1 MIAVEDEVFAQK
13 NEAQFG
19 TFDTAKSAAL
29 KVKRLRKRTNS
40 RSRSSEGSEDAVSPM
55 SDDFPKLKLDS
66 SFKRDRRSKT
76 GMRGLP
82 KKGGGGGKGT
92 WGKAGDELNSSAVK
106 DDQDPNFDATDM
118 STSKEIKLG
127 AYIPTLD
134 RDEVEK
140 NLKPLLIEYYEN
152 GELEECVT
160 ALTNFNIGRENIS
173 DVLTLCVS
181 MALEMNAT
189 KRELCSR
196 LIAEM
201 YGRVISP
208 VYMEDVFVALLKQI
222 PDLELDNP
230 SAADDIGKFLARAI
244 ADDCLPPAFLKR
256 LASFDLNTKSQVAVL
271 HASALLT
278 MKFAMSKI
286 SNIWGV
292 EGQEKQTTK
301 FYSNK
306 LWFIL
311 KEYLKSSELGEVKT
325 SVRELD
331 IPHFH
336 HEVVYE
342 AIVLAMEQR
351 VSEFEK
357 YAQRMIDLLQFLG
370 KSSIITKSQF
380 ETGFK
385 RVVDDLDD
393 LTLDIPNALSLF
405 SQFCDMCV
413 AQSFMSDETYE
424 KLYPNRGRKRFVS
437 EGDGGRIKTTI

>member
-1 MIAVEDEVFAQK
+1 MIAVEDEVFAQA

-29 KVKRLRKRTNS
+29 KIKRQRKRTNS
-40 RSRSSEGSEDAVSPM
+40 RSHSSEGDNDPVSPM
-55 SDDFPKLKLDS
+55 SDDFPKLKLDR
-66 SFKRDRRSKT
+66 SFTRDRRSRT
-76 GMRGLP
+76 GSRGLP
-82 KKGGGGGKGT
+82 KKGGAGGKGT
-92 WGKAGDELNSSAVK
+92 WGKVGDELNSSAVK

-118 STSKEIKLG
+118 GTGIKLG
-127 AYIPTLD
+127 AYIPALD
-134 RDEVEK
+134 GVEIEK
-140 NLKPLLIEYYEN
+140 NLKPLFTEYFEN
-152 GELEECVT
+152 SELDECIT
-160 ALTNFNIGRENIS
+160 AIIKFNIGPENIG

-181 MALEMNAT
+181 MALEMNSS

-196 LIAEM
+196 LIADM
-201 YGRVISP
+201 YGRVIEP
-208 VYMEDVFVALLKQI
+208 QYMEDAFVALLKQI

-230 SAADDIGKFLARAI
+230 SAADDIGRFLARAI

-256 LASFDLNTKSQVAVL
+256 LASHDLHKKSQAAVL

-278 MKFAMSKI
+278 LKFAMSKI

-292 EGQEKQTTK
+292 EGMEKQTTK
-301 FYSNK
+301 FYTNK
-306 LWFIL
+306 VWFIL
-311 KEYLKSSELGEVKT
+311 KEYLKSSELEEVKT
-325 SVRELD
+325 SLRELD

-342 AIVLAMEQR
+342 TIVLAMEQR

-357 YAQRMIDLLQFLG
+357 YAQRMIDLLQYLG
-370 KSSIITKSQF
+370 KTFIISKSQF

-393 LTLDIPNALSLF
+393 LTFDIPNAVSLF

-424 KLYPNRGRKRFVS
+424 MLHPNRGRKRFVS
-437 EGDGGRIKTTI
+437 EGDGGKIKTTI